1 MKLFGLV
8 ALALPGCVLA
18 FAAFA
23 SLSSARADVIYS
35 TFGPGD
41 SYGPACAR
49 PVAVMRWWWEG

>member
-35 TFGPGD
+35 ALV
-41 SYGPACAR
+41 PATAMAQPAR
-49 PVAVMRWWWEG
+49 AIAVMRWWWEG